1 MEASAMPAPL
11 VEGASLNVLW
21 VGYGK
26 MGRPM
31 CSRVAAAGHRVTV
44 LDAGAAQRD
53 GAAANGLAV
62 AAGPAAAAEA
72 DVVVASLPDDAA
84 TRDALASGSGVLA
97 HCRNGAL
104 LIETSTISVGA
115 SRAVARAA
123 EAGGVAYARAPV
135 SGTVGA
141 AAAGSLS
148 SFVSGPGNVL
158 RRAAPVI
165 ACYAGTVVPVGPD
178 EQARVVKLAVNL
190 MVHTLMVS
198 LSEAYAFCRK
208 GGVAPRAVVDAVS
221 GSAIASPHLALKA
234 HALLREDFAPTFTV
248 TQTRK
253 DLRLVS
259 EEARELGVPVLLGA
273 AIEQVLAATES
284 MGLGDLYYIA
294 HSKLIAQLSGL

>member
-1 MEASAMPAPL
+1 M
-11 VEGASLNVLW
+11 NVLW

-31 CSRVAAAGHRVTV
+31 ADRVAAAGHRVSV

-53 GAAANGLAV
+53 AAVANGLAV
-62 AAGPAAAAEA
+62 VVSPAAAAEA
-72 DVVVASLPDDAA
+72 DVIVTSLPDDAA
-84 TRDALASGSGVLA
+84 ARDALVSGSGVLA
-97 HCRNGAL
+97 HSRNGAL
-104 LIETSTISVGA
+104 LIETSMISVGA
-115 SRAVARAA
+115 SRAIARTA
-123 EAGGVAYARAPV
+123 EAGGIAYARAPV

-141 AAAGSLS
+141 AATGSLS
-148 SFVSGPGNVL
+148 SFVSGPNDAL
-158 RRAAPVI
+158 RRAGPVV

-208 GGVAPRAVVDAVS
+208 GGVAPEVVVDAIC

-234 HALLREDFAPTFTV
+234 NALLREDFTPTFTV

-284 MGLGDLYYIA
+284 IGLGELDYIA
-294 HSKLIAQLSGL
+294 HSKLISQLSGL